1 MGIVKRSALRLSI
14 ISYIGMV
21 LGYLNKA
28 VLFIALLTVD
38 QMGLLYAMVTFTT
51 LFGHFTNLG
60 VTKTMWKFFPYFRK
74 DENSGDKG
82 FLTLNSIIVL
92 IGIVVGSVLM
102 IVFKPQISAYFEENS
117 KLLVDYYYW
126 LLPSGIGYALFRLFE
141 AQARS
146 IYQNVASAFA
156 YEIIYRVITSIA
168 LGLFALDLIDFSW
181 LLIIIAFSQFIP
193 TFILFQYLLSKR
205 MLSFE
210 KVKISKRFKK
220 ILFNYSLF
228 TYSNSMVA
236 ILVTSLDVIMISAM
250 IGLDANAV
258 YTFVLF
264 VCRAL
269 LIPYSSLLNISTP
282 LVSEQWKK
290 GDMKEMNLFYKR
302 VSSISLFIAL
312 FAFVGTWASIYD
324 LFAIVP
330 QEFAVGIEVFFV
342 LMIGKVVD
350 SFSSL
355 NGVILV
361 TSKKFRY
368 DVIFSLALVF
378 IVFGLNYFL
387 IPIWGILGAAISTTS
402 AVVVYNLARLI
413 FVWQVYKLNPFKWSQ
428 LYIVLLA
435 ISFFALIE
443 FLTLDLGNKWLNIAV
458 RSVLVTI
465 GFVGIVYKFKFE
477 KDIVEYLDKFLVKL
491 RLKKTK

>member
-1 MGIVKRSALRLSI
+1 M
-14 ISYIGMV
+14 
-21 LGYLNKA
+21 
-28 VLFIALLTVD
+28 
-38 QMGLLYAMVTFTT
+38 
-51 LFGHFTNLG
+51 
-60 VTKTMWKFFPYFRK
+60 
-74 DENSGDKG
+74 
-82 FLTLNSIIVL
+82 
-92 IGIVVGSVLM
+92 
-102 IVFKPQISAYFEENS
+102 
-117 KLLVDYYYW
+117 
-126 LLPSGIGYALFRLFE
+126 
-141 AQARS
+141 
-146 IYQNVASAFA
+146 
-156 YEIIYRVITSIA
+156 
-168 LGLFALDLIDFSW
+168 
-181 LLIIIAFSQFIP
+181 
-193 TFILFQYLLSKR
+193 
-205 MLSFE
+205 
-210 KVKISKRFKK
+210 
-220 ILFNYSLF
+220 
-228 TYSNSMVA
+228 
-236 ILVTSLDVIMISAM
+236 
-250 IGLDANAV
+250 
-258 YTFVLF
+258 
-264 VCRAL
+264 
-269 LIPYSSLLNISTP
+269 
-282 LVSEQWKK
+282 
-290 GDMKEMNLFYKR
+290 
-302 VSSISLFIAL
+302 
-312 FAFVGTWASIYD
+312 
-324 LFAIVP
+324 
-330 QEFAVGIEVFFV
+330 